1 MEKNTGRVLIIVLAI
16 VGALAI
22 LWLIGMWLMHAMMMG
37 GGMIGGGMMDGGMMG
52 PMAGCGIFCFLP
64 FVVLGIAVVGL
75 VIVLLNRRRLK

>member
-1 MEKNTGRVLIIVLAI
+1 MIIVLAI

-37 GGMIGGGMMDGGMMG
+37 GGMMG
-52 PMAGCGIFCFLP
+52 PMAGCGIFCLLP

-75 VIVLLNRRRLK
+75 VIVLLNRKRLK

>member
-1 MEKNTGRVLIIVLAI
+1 MPERNIKRLLVIVLAI

-22 LWLIGMWLMHAMMMG
+22 LWLLGMWLMHAMMM
-37 GGMIGGGMMDGGMMG
+37 GGGMMDGGMMG

-75 VIVLLNRRRLK
+75 AIVLLNRKRFK

>member
-22 LWLIGMWLMHAMMMG
+22 LWLIGMWLMHAMMM
-37 GGMIGGGMMDGGMMG
+37 GGGMMDGGMMG

>member
-37 GGMIGGGMMDGGMMG
+37 GGMMDGGMMG

-64 FVVLGIAVVGL
+64 FVVLGIAVVEL